1 MRHSKASRLARPL
14 PCSNMEQN
22 AFALRPQGLIA
33 KAALIGFA
41 WLTISALPAM
51 AQINLYESDDI
62 EIDVG
67 LDAATAVFVQ
77 SNPWF
82 GESEANIGVDSNS
95 WVEFAIEPQLY
106 LTIKNILGGE
116 LSAGISGVATK
127 TYGESADGFAAGIDD
142 PGKATL
148 EKLYVG
154 WKTELGG
161 DDFFEIMGGDF
172 DYEIG
177 TGFLII
183 DGGRDGGD
191 RGGFYLGARSAS
203 RSSGL
208 VRLQKGDLLLEGFW
222 LGNNPGRG
230 GIKAHVG
237 GFNAEYDISDRAS
250 IGATYIEVA
259 HFDDPVTANTAE
271 ELKTYDV
278 RASVDIT
285 EQITVSGEYALQ
297 DGASFY
303 EGNGWYLQ
311 GDYTVEDLRFEPTF
325 TYRYAVVTGDDPTTP
340 QNEEFVPLA
349 YGFTDYQQWYQ
360 GELTGNWIFGNSNQ
374 KTHMIKA
381 AAALTDT
388 VSVTASWLNFTLD
401 EPGQIGVMDE
411 AFGDE
416 IDLIVD
422 WQATDRLFLSA
433 VAAVMVPGDGAK
445 QFTGGDETW
454 SHVMLYASVAF

>member
-1 MRHSKASRLARPL
+1 MRHSRPAAIVPSRRF
-14 PCSNMEQN
+14 SEIIKRTHSRSRRT
-22 AFALRPQGLIA
+22 FFA
-33 KAALIGFA
+33 KALLAGLVGLGGA
-41 WLTISALPAM
+41 AAPAA
-51 AQINLYESDDI
+51 AQINLYDSEDVA
-62 EIDVG
+62 IDFG
-67 LDAATAVFVQ
+67 LDAATVAFAQ

-82 GESEANIGVDSNS
+82 GEPEANIGVDTNN
-95 WVEFAIEPQLY
+95 WAEIAVEPQLY
-106 LTIKNILGGE
+106 VTLKNVFGGE
-116 LSAGISGVATK
+116 LSAGLSAVATM

-154 WKTELGG
+154 WKTDLGG
-161 DDFFEIMGGDF
+161 DDFFEIIGGDF

-177 TGFLII
+177 TGFLIK

-208 VRLQKGDLLLEGFW
+208 VRVQKGDLLLEGFW

-237 GFNAEYDISDRAS
+237 GINAEYDLSEGAS

-259 HFDDPVTANTAE
+259 HFDDAVTASTAE

-278 RASVDIT
+278 RASVDVT
-285 EQITVSGEYALQ
+285 NRLTLSGEYALQ

-311 GDYTVEDLRFEPTF
+311 GDYTLGDLRFEPTL

-349 YGFTDYQQWYQ
+349 YGFTDYGQWYQ
-360 GELTGNWIFGNSNQ
+360 GEITGNWIFGNSNQ
-374 KTHMIKA
+374 KTHMIKGS
-381 AAALTDT
+381 AALTET
-388 VSVTASWLNFTLD
+388 VSLTASWLNFTLD
-401 EPGQIGVMDE
+401 EPGQIGVTDE
-411 AFGDE
+411 AFGNE
-416 IDLIVD
+416 IDVILD

-433 VAAVMVPGDGAK
+433 AAAVMMPSDGAT

-454 SHVMLYASVAF
+454 SHIMFYASVAF

>member
-1 MRHSKASRLARPL
+1 MRRSTVSRMALSR
-14 PCSNMEQN
+14 PCSQIKQTV
-22 AFALRPQGLIA
+22 L
-33 KAALIGFA
+33 
-41 WLTISALPAM
+41 ALPARYRIARAALLGVATISILAIPAA
-51 AQINLYESDDI
+51 AQINLYDSEDVA
-62 EIDVG
+62 IDVG
-67 LDAATAVFVQ
+67 LDAATAAFAQ

-82 GESEANIGVDSNS
+82 GEPEANIGVDTNS
-95 WVEFAIEPQLY
+95 WAEFAIEPQLY
-106 LTIKNILGGE
+106 LTLKNVLGGE
-116 LSAGISGVATK
+116 VSAGISGVATK

-154 WKTELGG
+154 WKTDLGG
-161 DDFFEIMGGDF
+161 DDFFEIVGGDF

-177 TGFLII
+177 TGFLIK

-208 VRLQKGDLLLEGFW
+208 VRLQKGELLLEGFW

-237 GFNAEYDISDRAS
+237 GVNAEYDVAERAS

-278 RASVDIT
+278 RAAVNVTDRFT
-285 EQITVSGEYALQ
+285 LSGEYALQ

-311 GDYTVEDLRFEPTF
+311 GDYALEDLRFEPTL

-349 YGFTDYQQWYQ
+349 YGFTDYGQWYQ
-360 GELTGNWIFGNSNQ
+360 GEITGNWIFGNSNQ
-374 KTHMIKA
+374 KTHMIKGSA
-381 AAALTDT
+381 TLTDS

-401 EPGQIGVMDE
+401 EPGQIGVSDE

-416 IDLIVD
+416 IDVFLD

-433 VAAVMVPGDGAK
+433 VAAVMIPGDGAE
-445 QFTGGDETW
+445 QFTGGDKTW
-454 SHVMLYASVAF
+454 SHIIFYASVAF

>member
-1 MRHSKASRLARPL
+1 MRQLKAFSVAPVR
-14 PCSNMEQN
+14 
-22 AFALRPQGLIA
+22 LRPHLKRNAHTRRSRYLIPG
-33 KAALIGFA
+33 AALTAAA
-41 WLTISALPAM
+41 WLSIQAVPAM
-51 AQINLYESDDI
+51 AQINFYESEDVA
-62 EIDVG
+62 IDVG
-67 LDAATAVFVQ
+67 LDAATAAFAQ

-82 GESEANIGVDSNS
+82 GEPEANIGVDTNS

-106 LTIKNILGGE
+106 LTLKNILGGE
-116 LSAGISGVATK
+116 VSAGISGVATK
-127 TYGESADGFAAGIDD
+127 TYGESADGFAAGLND

-148 EKLYVG
+148 EKLYIG
-154 WKTELGG
+154 WKTDLGG
-161 DDFFEIMGGDF
+161 DDFFEMIGGDF
-172 DYEIG
+172 DYQIG
-177 TGFLII
+177 TGFLIR

-230 GIKAHVG
+230 GVKAHVG
-237 GFNAEYDISDRAS
+237 GVNAEYDFADRAS
-250 IGATYIEVA
+250 IGASYIEVA

-271 ELKTYDV
+271 ELKTYDI
-278 RASVDIT
+278 RASTRISDHF
-285 EQITVSGEYALQ
+285 TVSGEFALQ
-297 DGASFY
+297 DGAGFY
-303 EGNGWYLQ
+303 DGEGWYLQ
-311 GDYTVEDLRFEPTF
+311 GAYAWEDLRFEPTL

-374 KTHMIKA
+374 KTHMIKGSA
-381 AAALTDT
+381 TLTDS

-401 EPGQIGVMDE
+401 EPGQIGVSDE

-416 IDLIVD
+416 IDLFLD

-433 VAAVMVPGDGAK
+433 VAAVMFPGDGAE
-445 QFTGGDETW
+445 QFTGGDKTW
-454 SHVMLYASVAF
+454 SHLMLYASVAF